1 MSFSF
6 NLNANSTHLLIR
18 THEITTK
25 GRNRQDFEKRL
36 ERNIKRIIPK
46 NFTPVWISGR
56 LLIEFKLN
64 PDTIDFT
71 PIVTKLSNLGGVTAI
86 APCCLSENNTE
97 EIESKSILWAESALK
112 NKKNTFAVRTRRVN
126 KDFHLSSTELD
137 LRIGSKIRQIHPN
150 LKTDLKKPEFKL
162 NIEVRQKKTIIYSDE
177 LAGSLGLPQ
186 DSTQLVLCLLSG
198 GIDSPVAAFEIMRR
212 GCTPILLH
220 FHSKPYTSESSIQ
233 KVIKL
238 AKILRQSSSY
248 PIELWL
254 VSLYEIQKNIS
265 EVCNERYRT
274 VHYRRFMMKIAEE
287 LAQKRN
293 ALALATGDALGQVAS
308 QTLQNLSQIE
318 KGVNLPVLRPLITLD
333 KNEIIS
339 KAKKI
344 GTYETSILPHDDS
357 CVLFASK
364 SPTTKAAPHVINDDD
379 SRLNSYELIFRALD
393 SAEKII
399 I

>member
-1 MSFSF
+1 
-6 NLNANSTHLLIR
+6 
-18 THEITTK
+18 
-25 GRNRQDFEKRL
+25 
-36 ERNIKRIIPK
+36 
-46 NFTPVWISGR
+46 
-56 LLIEFKLN
+56 
-64 PDTIDFT
+64 
-71 PIVTKLSNLGGVTAI
+71 
-86 APCCLSENNTE
+86 
-97 EIESKSILWAESALK
+97 
-112 NKKNTFAVRTRRVN
+112 
-126 KDFHLSSTELD
+126 
-137 LRIGSKIRQIHPN
+137 
-150 LKTDLKKPEFKL
+150 
-162 NIEVRQKKTIIYSDE
+162 
-177 LAGSLGLPQ
+177 
-186 DSTQLVLCLLSG
+186 
-198 GIDSPVAAFEIMRR
+198 
-212 GCTPILLH
+212 
-220 FHSKPYTSESSIQ
+220 
-233 KVIKL
+233 
-238 AKILRQSSSY
+238 
-248 PIELWL
+248 
-254 VSLYEIQKNIS
+254 
-265 EVCNERYRT
+265 
-274 VHYRRFMMKIAEE
+274 MMKIAEE